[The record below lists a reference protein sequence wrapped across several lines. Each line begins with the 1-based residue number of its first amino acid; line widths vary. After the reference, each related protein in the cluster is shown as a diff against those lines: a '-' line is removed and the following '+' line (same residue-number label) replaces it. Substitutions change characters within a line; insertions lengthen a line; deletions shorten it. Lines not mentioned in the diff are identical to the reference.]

1 MLANNFSCTTLQAY
15 AVGFFL
21 PVILNTELKFSTAAA
36 QGLSTPPYLAAML
49 LMFIEGRISD
59 KIRLRCPI
67 LYFNALLTIVGLSC
81 LVWAKQPGVQ
91 YFGAILATMGPSAN
105 LPTVMVFQA
114 NNIRGTWKR
123 AFSSASMIAF
133 GGIGGITGS
142 LVFRARDAPKYLPG
156 IYCCLTANGV
166 ILLVT
171 TAMVLHFLRR
181 NRAANEGRIVI
192 ENLPYFRYAI

>member
-1 MLANNFSCTTLQAY
+1 
-15 AVGFFL
+15 
-21 PVILNTELKFSTAAA
+21 
-36 QGLSTPPYLAAML
+36 ML

-67 LYFNALLTIVGLSC
+67 LYFNALLTIIGLSL
-81 LVWAKQPGVQ
+81 LVWAPQPGVQ
-91 YFGAILATMGPSAN
+91 YFGAILATCGPSAN

-142 LVFRARDAPKYLPG
+142 LVFRSKDAPKYLPG

-181 NRAANEGRIVI
+181 NKAANEGRRVI
-192 ENLPYFRYAI
+192 EGLPYFRYAI